1 MSVKTGRIFLPGPKK
16 EPNFKEGPNKVFSLE
31 HLVKLIDDHIHGKH
45 FGRTTV
51 SDDFPYAWPIAE
63 L

>member
-1 MSVKTGRIFLPGPKK
+1 MSNTERFTSVIVSTYF
-16 EPNFKEGPNKVFSLE
+16 EGFE
-31 HLVKLIDDHIHGKH
+31 HLVKLIDDHTHGKH

-51 SDDFPYAWPIAE
+51 SDDFPYAWPVAE